1 MSKLGDKGVS
11 FEVNALV
18 GKLYDIDELME
29 DRGFDAVFV
38 GTGAGFPATWVSRA
52 RASTAC
58 RWQASFDP

>member
-1 MSKLGDKGVS
+1 MSKLGDKAWFG
-11 FEVNALV
+11 VNALV

-38 GTGAGFPATWVSRA
+38 GTGAGLPSYLGIEA

-58 RWQASFDP
+58 RWQASC